1 MSRHKTS
8 IYNGLVRSKVK
19 EPDLK
24 PRQLSPEKILFL
36 RYQCAI
42 ENKDFETAKALKS
55 LMALMDSTDEPKVGA
70 SQKEDV
76 SDARQKA
83 EQLFSKRKT

>member
-1 MSRHKTS
+1 
-8 IYNGLVRSKVK
+8 
-19 EPDLK
+19 
-24 PRQLSPEKILFL
+24 L
-36 RYQCAI
+36 RYQCAL
-42 ENKDFETAKALKS
+42 ENKEFESAKALKS

-83 EQLFSKRKT
+83 EQLFRRDHNEEAS

>member
-8 IYNGLVRSKVK
+8 IYNGLVRSRVK

-24 PRQLSPEKILFL
+24 PRELTSRQIIYL
-36 RYQCAI
+36 RYQCAL
-42 ENKDFETAKALKS
+42 ENRDFEAAKALKS
-55 LMALMDSTDEPKVGA
+55 LMDSTDEPKVGA

-83 EQLFSKRKT
+83 EQFFSKAK

>member
-42 ENKDFETAKALKS
+42 ENKDFETAKALK
-55 LMALMDSTDEPKVGA
+55 ALMDSTDEPKVGA

-76 SDARQKA
+76 SEARQKA